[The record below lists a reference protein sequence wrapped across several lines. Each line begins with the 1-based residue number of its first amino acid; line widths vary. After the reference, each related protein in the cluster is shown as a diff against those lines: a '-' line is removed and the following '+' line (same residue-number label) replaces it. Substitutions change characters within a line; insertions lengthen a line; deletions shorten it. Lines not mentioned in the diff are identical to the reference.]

1 MSTKSPECFTTEPQA
16 KCLRV
21 EILPTQS
28 LVLPLD
34 QFAFAEL
41 TSEDKAQKLR
51 LVFAT
56 HEVLISG
63 HVLRR
68 IEAAIHRLELSG
80 IAKLPEKYHPLVA
93 ENQPKILEIVVE
105 NRTIDAGLRGRKDE
119 SD

>member
-1 MSTKSPECFTTEPQA
+1 MSIKPPECYTTEPQA

-21 EILPTQS
+21 EILPTRS

-34 QFAFAEL
+34 QFVFAEL
-41 TSEDKAQKLR
+41 VSEDKEQKLH

-63 HVLRR
+63 YVLRR

-80 IAKLPEKYHPLVA
+80 ITKSPEKYHTLIA
-93 ENQPKILEIVVE
+93 ENQPRIREIVVLATKPGASSGADL
-105 NRTIDAGLRGRKDE
+105 N
-119 SD
+119 

>member
-21 EILPTQS
+21 EILPTRS

-34 QFAFAEL
+34 QFVFAEL
-41 TSEDKAQKLR
+41 VSEDKEQKLR

-80 IAKLPEKYHPLVA
+80 IIKLPEKYHTLVA
-93 ENQPKILEIVVE
+93 ENQPKIFVIVVVE
-105 NRTIDAGLRGRKDE
+105 NKSMERKNELD
-119 SD
+119 

>member
-21 EILPTQS
+21 EILPTRS

-34 QFAFAEL
+34 QFVFAEL
-41 TSEDKAQKLR
+41 VSEDKEQKLR

-63 HVLRR
+63 YALRR

-80 IAKLPEKYHPLVA
+80 ITKLPEKYHTLVA
-93 ENQPKILEIVVE
+93 ENQPKILEIAVLAI
-105 NRTIDAGLRGRKDE
+105 NPAAPPGAD
-119 SD
+119 SN